1 MFMYA
6 YTCNMYVSYIYMY
19 ILNIYKHE
27 QEEAGEREAASSAA
41 CEALESKLRLMQ
53 QELFA
58 SNDTHDALSRYD

>member
-1 MFMYA
+1 MLLISI
-6 YTCNMYVSYIYMY
+6 YVYIYY
-19 ILNIYKHE
+19 IYKHE

-41 CEALESKLRLMQ
+41 CEALESKLQLMQ

>member
-1 MFMYA
+1 
-6 YTCNMYVSYIYMY
+6 MY